1 MPSVAT
7 PALLDSLLGNSCQP
21 QADRSSELSIFKAAL
36 ISRCRTSLTCLCGVV
51 KEFCWRPSISYRPPA
66 LFLYGYNYLRELLL
80 YYFKRRWVSFH
91 LLRVLHEMCY
101 ALSTVHNEGLLPE
114 LSGHFDTCQLCL
126 HLFLTLCF
134 WTSTAAVLPSL
145 HSVCPSSMRAGATS
159 LTKLLVIPSF
169 GSAKD
174 LPVPRFSLSLLLS
187 LFHLRECCIQR
198 ERVIHSLSRRA
209 GLVALV
215 LLQVTLQFQ
224 GKLHFQGKLP
234 ILWFHV
240 KLHL

>member
-1 MPSVAT
+1 
-7 PALLDSLLGNSCQP
+7 
-21 QADRSSELSIFKAAL
+21 
-36 ISRCRTSLTCLCGVV
+36 
-51 KEFCWRPSISYRPPA
+51 
-66 LFLYGYNYLRELLL
+66 
-80 YYFKRRWVSFH
+80 
-91 LLRVLHEMCY
+91 MCY

-174 LPVPRFSLSLLLS
+174 LPVPRFSLSLFDATVSGEATFSGEATNFVVPCEAASLGEATVSGEPTNFVVPSEAAPVPGEAPVSGEATNLVVPGETTVSGEATISGEATYWPRLL
-187 LFHLRECCIQR
+187 LCYL
-198 ERVIHSLSRRA
+198 
-209 GLVALV
+209 
-215 LLQVTLQFQ
+215 
-224 GKLHFQGKLP
+224 
-234 ILWFHV
+234 
-240 KLHL
+240 

>member
-1 MPSVAT
+1 M
-7 PALLDSLLGNSCQP
+7 
-21 QADRSSELSIFKAAL
+21 
-36 ISRCRTSLTCLCGVV
+36 
-51 KEFCWRPSISYRPPA
+51 
-66 LFLYGYNYLRELLL
+66 L

-159 LTKLLVIPSF
+159 LTKLLVMPSC
-169 GSAKD
+169 GSTED
-174 LPVPRFSLSLLLS
+174 LPVPLFSLSLLLS
-187 LFHLRECCIQR
+187 LFHLRGCCNQR
-198 ERVIHSLSRRA
+198 ERVVYSLSRRA
-209 GLVALV
+209 GLVALA
-215 LLQVTLQFQ
+215 LLYMTLQFQ
-224 GKLHFQGKLP
+224 GKPSFKGSYQFCGSR
-234 ILWFHV
+234 
-240 KLHL
+240 